1 LLYGKRM
8 HCPPGEDYLVP
19 LGKAAVQREGSDVT
33 IVAYSYMAAIAHQ
46 AADLLAQKGVSAEVI
61 DPRTLIPLDTETI
74 INSIK
79 KTNHLACLSQAP
91 ETGCFAEHII
101 REVQYGAFDYLDAP
115 IELVAAVDV
124 PPPMSPP
131 LEAEF
136 IPSPEKLTG
145 KVLAMLGKA

>member
-1 LLYGKRM
+1 MQGLLSSA
-8 HCPPGEDYLVP
+8 HT
-19 LGKAAVQREGSDVT
+19 GSDSLQLPAMHSDEAVH
-33 IVAYSYMAAIAHQ
+33 ASPSSQ
-46 AADLLAQKGVSAEVI
+46 AMPSFSGTDTHSPVPSQPSTVQGLLSSVHVNSTPLHSPTMHRSAVVHGS
-61 DPRTLIPLDTETI
+61 PSSHGT
-74 INSIK
+74 
-79 KTNHLACLSQAP
+79 AP